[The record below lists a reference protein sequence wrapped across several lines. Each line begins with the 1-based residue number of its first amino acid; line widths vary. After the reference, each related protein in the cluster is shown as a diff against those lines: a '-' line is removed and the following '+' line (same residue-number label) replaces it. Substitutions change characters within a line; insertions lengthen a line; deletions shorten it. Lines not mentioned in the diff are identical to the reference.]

1 MIRALEQLDVSG
13 RRVLVRLDFDVPE
26 EQELAL
32 QERVIHALPTLRALL
47 QQGGR
52 VIVAAHRE
60 GKPGPSLE
68 TAGLLLAEHLECDVL
83 LPEDVVGDAARKVTS
98 DLRPGQLA
106 LLENLSHE
114 PGEAGNDDAFARKL
128 AALCDAFVSDAPALL
143 HRKLA
148 SLTQL
153 PRFVEYSALGRQLL
167 HSAPGLRELQSQ
179 GGKVACVFAAPELDE
194 TVLTELEAWLPVV
207 STLVL
212 LGSGGEQ
219 LLRTKTANT
228 RADTAF
234 AARCRTLLE
243 NAATRDKTLTA
254 LGGTLQSAQL
264 ASALLDTL
272 PPGQLLLQGPLQRV
286 GLQHDT
292 LDKLLTRREWV
303 AVVGSEA
310 ETGLDPSAVTRL
322 KLESC
327 GPQVVRAALARLP
340 LLGLEALDRLPS
352 A

>member
-32 QERVIHALPTLRALL
+32 QQRVIHALPTLRALL

-60 GKPGPSLE
+60 GKPAPSLE
-68 TAGLLLAEHLECDVL
+68 AAGLLLAEHLECDVL
-83 LPEDVVGDAARKVTS
+83 LPEDVVGDAARKVTT

-106 LLENLSHE
+106 LLENLAHE
-114 PGEAGNDDAFARKL
+114 TGELGNDDAFARKL

-153 PRFVEYSALGRQLL
+153 PRLVEYAALGRQLL
-167 HSAPGLRELQSQ
+167 HSAPGLRELQRY

-194 TVLTELEAWLPVV
+194 TLLGELEAWLPVV
-207 STLVL
+207 STIVL
-212 LGSGGEQ
+212 LGSGGER
-219 LLRTKTANT
+219 LLRAKTANIPGD
-228 RADTAF
+228 AAF

-243 NAATRDKTLTA
+243 NALARDKTLTS
-254 LGGTLQSAQL
+254 LSSTLQSAQL
-264 ASALLDTL
+264 QSALQGAL
-272 PPGQLLLQGPLQRV
+272 PPGPLLLQGPLQGV
-286 GLQHDT
+286 GLGHEV

-303 AVVGSEA
+303 AVVGAEA
-310 ETGLDPSAVTRL
+310 ETGLEPADATRL

-327 GPQVVRAALARLP
+327 GPQVVRAALARLALP
-340 LLGLEALDRLPS
+340 GLETLDRLPS